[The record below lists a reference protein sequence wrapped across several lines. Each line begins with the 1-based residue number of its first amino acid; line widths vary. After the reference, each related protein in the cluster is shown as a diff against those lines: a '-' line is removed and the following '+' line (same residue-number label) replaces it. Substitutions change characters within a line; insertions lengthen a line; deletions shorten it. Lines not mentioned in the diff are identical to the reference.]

1 MSELEQAIAKARAL
15 PCWADPQE
23 IEPLE
28 GGITNVNLTLKDRG
42 RKYVVRF
49 GDDIPEHG
57 VMRFNEL
64 AISRAAA
71 AAGISPAVH
80 HAEAGVLVL
89 EFADATPLSEA
100 DLHDQNTLVDVTRL
114 VARAHREVTALA
126 RGPIMTF
133 WVFHVLRDYA
143 GFLSA
148 QNSPHI
154 PMFPQLMEEAE
165 RLENAVGKV
174 DLVLGHNDL
183 LPANILRGE
192 DRYWLVDW
200 EYGGFNSPLFDLG
213 GLATNCGLPEEAER
227 LMLTTYFGAEPDVDL
242 KQSYDAMKC
251 ASLLRET
258 MWSMVSELTS
268 TIDFDY
274 RTYTET
280 NLERYRRAYESF
292 KGTL

>member
-1 MSELEQAIAKARAL
+1 MSALEEAIKKARAL
-15 PCWADPQE
+15 SCWADPQD

-28 GGITNVNLTLKDRG
+28 GGITNVNLTLKDQG

-80 HAEAGVLVL
+80 HAEAGILVL
-89 EFADATPLSEA
+89 EFEEATALSEA
-100 DLHDQNTLVDVTRL
+100 DLHDQGTLVDVTRL
-114 VARAHREVTALA
+114 VARAHREVTVLA

-133 WVFHVLRDYA
+133 WVFHVLRDYC

-148 QNSPHI
+148 RNSPHI
-154 PMFPQLMEEAE
+154 QKLPQLMQEAE
-165 RLENAVGKV
+165 RLEKAVGKI

-213 GLATNCGLPEEAER
+213 GLATNCVLPDEAER
-227 LMLTTYFGAEPDVDL
+227 LMLKTYIGREPDTRL
-242 KQSYDAMKC
+242 MQSYGAMKC

-268 TIDFDY
+268 FIDFDY
-274 RTYTET
+274 LTYTET
-280 NLERYRRAYESF
+280 NLERYRRAYER
-292 KGTL
+292 L